1 MPWLSTD
8 PDVTQWSYGCTILG
22 KVSKPGSKA
31 VVQGNGRVSLRFTV
45 QLECGTP
52 FEAAKYFDVSSNF
65 TFRCIWFDPDFMLN
79 TNDVVEATGKLTW
92 SGKNL
97 GLLVNKAKVIARF
110 VPARLAGP
118 SKQPQHCT
126 D

>member
-1 MPWLSTD
+1 MPWLPTD
-8 PDVTQWSYGCTILG
+8 PYVTQWSYGCTILG

-52 FEAAKYFDVSSNF
+52 FEAARAFDVSSNF
-65 TFRCIWFDPDFMLN
+65 KFRCIWFDPEFMLN

-92 SGKNL
+92 SGKDL
-97 GLLVNKAKVIARF
+97 GLLVNKAKVFARF
-110 VPARLAGP
+110 VPAKAAAKA
-118 SKQPQHCT
+118 SQ
-126 D
+126 